1 MSRLLATALLLG
13 VIWRPASLAWDSLPV
28 TTLVE
33 PSDLTL
39 PATPSRPSWRITITE
54 DRTFPEGA
62 WPEDYFVLRIYRL
75 ATSATADI
83 EFPFESTYGYFELN
97 LVDLTDD
104 RIEEL
109 VLITGR
115 GRGTSVRGE
124 LLRVFGIRA
133 KQLKPLLEVPVSGY
147 FGSGCRWWYLH
158 DFPFEHRKNR
168 PDRERELLLR
178 LDHDAPA
185 DCVPFGDPS
194 LIPSTSMVAYA
205 YDPKA
210 DQMQSLDQRGT
221 TGEPSN
227 PPSQPT
233 PKKGRG

>member
-1 MSRLLATALLLG
+1 MTRLLATALLWG
-13 VIWRPASLAWDSLPV
+13 VICGQTTLAWDSLPV

-62 WPEDYFVLRIYRL
+62 WPEDYFVLRIYRV
-75 ATSATADI
+75 ATNATADI
-83 EFPFESTYGYFELN
+83 EFPFESTYGYFELD
-97 LVDLTDD
+97 LVDLTND

-124 LLRVFGIRA
+124 LLRVFAIRA

-158 DFPFEHRKNR
+158 EYPFEHRKDR
-168 PDRERELLLR
+168 PALERGLLLR
-178 LDHDAPA
+178 LDHDAAA
-185 DCVPFGDPS
+185 DCVPFGSPS
-194 LIPSTSMVAYA
+194 LIPSTNVMEYG
-205 YDPKA
+205 YDPNG
-210 DQMQSLDQRGT
+210 DQMESLDHRRT
-221 TGEPSN
+221 MGEPSN
-227 PPSQPT
+227 PPSQPA